1 MPAAG
6 FVVVFM
12 AAGGIMRPMSP
23 DVRLRKPPRLR
34 AGDRVRL
41 VAPASP
47 FAGGPFNSGCRV
59 LRRLGIEPL
68 VEREEFSREGFL
80 AGNDRSRV
88 FRLVGALQERQSSAA
103 WCIRGGYGSARLLD
117 LLRPEPAGYHAKVL
131 VGFSD
136 ATALLLAF
144 SRPGGFVTF
153 HGPVVTQL
161 GRLPRGALQWLRRLL
176 FDPRVPG
183 RVPLGR
189 LKTLVGGR
197 TRGFL
202 YGGNLSILAS
212 LVGTEFLPS
221 LAGAI
226 LFIEDTGEQAYRLD
240 RLLLQL
246 RSSGALQNV
255 LGVVVGDL
263 HGCRPG
269 GRGRYAARAVVER
282 AVAELGV
289 PAVSGASFGHLARNL
304 ALPLGVLAE
313 LDADRGRLE
322 ILEAVVS

>member
-1 MPAAG
+1 
-6 FVVVFM
+6 
-12 AAGGIMRPMSP
+12 MRPMSSN
-23 DVRLRKPPRLR
+23 VRLRKPPRLHP
-34 AGDRVRL
+34 GDQVRL

-47 FAGGPFNSGCRV
+47 FARGPFNAGCRA
-59 LRRLGIEPL
+59 LRRLGLDP
-68 VEREEFSREGFL
+68 VVGREEFSQEGFL
-80 AGNDRSRV
+80 AGGDRSRV
-88 FRLVGALQERQSSAA
+88 FRLVGALQEQHSSAA
-103 WCIRGGYGSARLLD
+103 WCIRGGYGSLRLLQ
-117 LLRPEPAGYHAKVL
+117 LLRPDPDSFRAKVL
-131 VGFSD
+131 IGFSD

-161 GRLPRGALQWLRRLL
+161 GRVPAGALRWLRRLL

-202 YGGNLSILAS
+202 FGGNLSILAS
-212 LVGTEFLPS
+212 LVGTDFLPS

-226 LFIEDTGEQAYRLD
+226 LFLEDVGEQAYRLD

-255 LGVVVGDL
+255 LGVVVGNL
-263 HGCRPG
+263 HGCRPA
-269 GRGRYAARAVVER
+269 GRGKYAARAVVER

-304 ALPLGVLAE
+304 ALPQGVLAE

-322 ILEAVVS
+322 ILETVVS